1 MANPKRRH
9 SNSRQGMRRA
19 HDSLKPAQTSA
30 CPRCGRSKLPHRVC
44 GNCGYYANKE
54 VVAFEE

>member
-1 MANPKRRH
+1 
-9 SNSRQGMRRA
+9 MRRA